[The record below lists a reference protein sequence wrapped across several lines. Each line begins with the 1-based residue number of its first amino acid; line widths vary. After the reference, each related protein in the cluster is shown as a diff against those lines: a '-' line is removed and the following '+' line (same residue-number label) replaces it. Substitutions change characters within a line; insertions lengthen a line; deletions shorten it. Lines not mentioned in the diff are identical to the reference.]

1 MSPVSKGYVHSDKR
15 VCSQCQKWRRDSV
28 LYLSSFITI
37 YVCVIAAVLGA
48 CMGSFLNC
56 AAWRI
61 VHGESVLKG
70 RSHCDVCGHV
80 LGIKDLFPVVSFLAH
95 KGRCPYCKAKLSWGH
110 VILELISAVVFVA
123 VTLKF
128 DITLDLLQYLLFA
141 CIMLVCSFADIEG
154 YIIPN
159 RFIIAGAVIRIIFI
173 LISGEIVKNLIAAA
187 IGGVAIPLVLLVIV
201 LIYEKIRGKEAMGGG
216 DIKLLFV
223 TGLFLSSVSGGLN
236 IGWMGNILTLFFA
249 CIIGIIFAFVM
260 PRREMPEAEA
270 TESVESKDSE
280 SEAGSGSEAADF
292 SKPFPWGPSIAIAAF
307 IVLMVG
313 EPLINW
319 YTGLF

>member
-1 MSPVSKGYVHSDKR
+1 
-15 VCSQCQKWRRDSV
+15 
-28 LYLSSFITI
+28 
-37 YVCVIAAVLGA
+37 
-48 CMGSFLNC
+48 MGSFLNC

-80 LGIKDLFPVVSFLAH
+80 LGIKDLFPVVSFLVH

-110 VILELISAVVFVA
+110 VVFELISAGIFVGI
-123 VTLKF
+123 TLKF

-141 CIMLVCSFADIEG
+141 CILMVCSFADIEG
-154 YIIPN
+154 YIIPD
-159 RFIIAGAVIRIIFI
+159 RFIIAGAVIRVVFI
-173 LISGEIVKNLIAAA
+173 LVSGEIVKNLIAAA
-187 IGGVAIPLVLLVIV
+187 IGGVAIPLILLVIV

-260 PRREMPEAEA
+260 PRKEMPE
-270 TESVESKDSE
+270 
-280 SEAGSGSEAADF
+280 EAGTNTEHGADAAETQANPEEKNF
-292 SKPFPWGPSIAIAAF
+292 SRAFPWGPSIAIAAF

-319 YTGLF
+319 YMGLF